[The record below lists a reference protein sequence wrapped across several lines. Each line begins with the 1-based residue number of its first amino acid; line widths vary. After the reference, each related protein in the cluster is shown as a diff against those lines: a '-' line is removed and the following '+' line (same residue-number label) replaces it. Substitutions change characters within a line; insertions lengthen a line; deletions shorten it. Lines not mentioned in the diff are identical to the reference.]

1 VRPVIAVLSISP
13 VPPFR
18 DSGSQAETPECMRGR
33 QDTLVDLKI
42 SEPLSERVSGVRQA
56 IARGL
61 TPVPWDWVSFGFI
74 NNLFCFH
81 LSTFTLHL
89 FPSPFERVYPTN
101 PRSDTPLSV
110 ITFV

>member
-1 VRPVIAVLSISP
+1 MYAWTTRHP
-13 VPPFR
+13 
-18 DSGSQAETPECMRGR
+18 CW
-33 QDTLVDLKI
+33 DLKI

-61 TPVPWDWVSFGFI
+61 TPVPWDWVSFGLI